1 MSFILTDSQKWLVL
15 ALAAGTGWLLYLLAP
30 VLTPFVVSAL
40 LAYLG
45 DPLVDRLQARGLS
58 RTPAVCVV
66 FVTMFLAG
74 LLALLVF
81 IPALENQIAVLIGKL
96 PTALGWAQ
104 ERLLP
109 WLEQRFGVVLELD
122 PAQLKEHLTAHWQEI
137 SKLAR
142 ELVLQLGRSGQAL
155 LGWASFVL
163 LVPVV
168 TFYLLRD
175 WDELVAHVRELL
187 PRPIE
192 PRITQL
198 AREIDAVLAEFLR
211 GQLTVM
217 LALAIIYT
225 VGLWLCGLEL
235 AFSIGLIAG
244 LVSFVPY
251 LGVIVG
257 VLLAGIAALLQF
269 QDWIHL
275 LAVVAVFGVG
285 QMLEGMVLSPLLVG
299 DRIGLHPVAVIF
311 AVMAG
316 GQLFGFFGVLLALPV
331 AAAIVV
337 LLRHSRDEYKRS
349 GLYGPPAALPS
360 TGEAGT
366 PIDAAE

>member
-1 MSFILTDSQKWLVL
+1 MTLTDSQKWLVL
-15 ALAAGTGWLLYLLAP
+15 AAIAGSGWLLYLLAP

-45 DPLVDRLQARGLS
+45 DPLVDRLQARGPS
-58 RTPAVCVV
+58 RTLAVVVV
-66 FVTMFLAG
+66 FVSMFLAA

-81 IPALENQIAVLIGKL
+81 IPALEHQVTVLIGKL
-96 PTALGWAQ
+96 PTVLGWIQ

-109 WLEQRFGVVLELD
+109 LLSKRFGIEIELD

-137 SKLAR
+137 STFAR
-142 ELVLQLGRSGQAL
+142 SLVLQLGRSGQAL
-155 LGWASFVL
+155 LGWLSFVL

-175 WDELVAHVRELL
+175 WDDLVVSVRELL

-192 PRITQL
+192 PRVSLL
-198 AREIDAVLAEFLR
+198 AGEIDAVLAEFLR

-217 LALAIIYT
+217 AALATIYIA
-225 VGLWLCGLEL
+225 GLWLCGLEL
-235 AFSIGLIAG
+235 AFSIGLVAG

-257 VLLAGIAALLQF
+257 VMLASVAALLQF
-269 QDWIHL
+269 QDAFHL
-275 LAVVAVFGVG
+275 LLVVAVFGVG
-285 QMLEGMVLSPLLVG
+285 QLLEGMVLSPLLVG

-349 GLYGPPAALPS
+349 DLYGPTQAATVVDPPAAP
-360 TGEAGT
+360 E
-366 PIDAAE
+366 

>member
-1 MSFILTDSQKWLVL
+1 MTLSDSQKWLVL
-15 ALAAGTGWLLYLLAP
+15 ALVAGAGWLLYLLAP

-45 DPLVDRLQARGLS
+45 DPLVDGLQRRGLS
-58 RTPAVCVV
+58 RTVAVCVV
-66 FVTMFLAG
+66 FVSMFVAALVG
-74 LLALLVF
+74 LLVL
-81 IPALENQIAVLIGKL
+81 IPALENQIGVLIGKI
-96 PTALGWAQ
+96 PTALSWVQ
-104 ERLLP
+104 DRLLP
-109 WLEQRFGVVLELD
+109 WLERRFGLALELD
-122 PAQLKEHLTAHWQEI
+122 PAQLKDHLTAHWQEL
-137 SKLAR
+137 SKVAR
-142 ELVLQLGRSGQAL
+142 GLVLQLGRSGQAL
-155 LGWASFVL
+155 LGWVSFVL

-175 WDELVAHVRELL
+175 WDALVVQVRGLL

-192 PRITQL
+192 PRVSQL
-198 AREIDAVLAEFLR
+198 AAEIDAVLAEFLR

-217 LALAIIYT
+217 AALATIYI

-235 AFSIGLIAG
+235 AFSIGLVAG

-257 VLLAGIAALLQF
+257 VLLAGVAALLQF
-269 QDWIHL
+269 QDAVHL
-275 LAVVAVFGVG
+275 VAVVAVFGVG
-285 QMLEGMVLSPLLVG
+285 QLLEGMVLSPLLVG

-349 GLYGPPAALPS
+349 GLYGPEPVLELPPDA
-360 TGEAGT
+360 GE
-366 PIDAAE
+366 